1 MILPIYAYGQPVLK
15 KVGKEIDKDYPD
27 LKELIANM
35 WETMYNAQGVGLAAP
50 QIGLPIRLFVIDSA
64 QMIGE
69 DEKDEEGLK
78 QVFINAE
85 KIEEGGEEWE
95 FEEGC
100 LSIPDLRGD
109 VSRPGQLRLRYLDE
123 NFKQHEKLFTGITAR
138 VIQHEY
144 DHVDGILF
152 TELLKPLKR
161 RLVKRR
167 LEKIKNGVV
176 NAHYKMKFVPAKRK
190 SLVDLKNSLG
200 RTTSVS
206 FLFNK
211 ITFAQSQPEFPPT
224 IWFPI

>member
-15 KVGKEIDKDYPD
+15 KVGKEIDKDYPE
-27 LKELIANM
+27 LKELIDNM

-50 QIGLPIRLFVIDSA
+50 QIGRDIRLFIIDSA
-64 QMIGE
+64 QMMEE
-69 DEKDEEGLK
+69 DKKDEGMK
-78 QVFINAE
+78 QVFINPE

-109 VSRPGQLRLRYLDE
+109 VSRPGQLRLRYMDE
-123 NFKQHEKLFTGITAR
+123 NFKQHEKVFTGMTAR

-152 TELLKPLKR
+152 TELLKPIKR

-167 LEKIKNGVV
+167 LEKIKNGIV
-176 NAHYKMKFVPAKRK
+176 NADYKMKFVPAKRK
-190 SLVDLKNSLG
+190 
-200 RTTSVS
+200 
-206 FLFNK
+206 
-211 ITFAQSQPEFPPT
+211 
-224 IWFPI
+224 